1 MTQKPLVEN
10 ASSESQLKKAEEK
23 LKFQQKLEI
32 DDLRFVLKTIEG
44 RRVMWRLLIQ
54 CRVLESIWENSAK
67 IHYNSGKQDVGHFIM
82 SEVVRA
88 NEDAFL
94 LMMKENKEI

>member
-1 MTQKPLVEN
+1 MQEPLVKN
-10 ASSESQLKKAEEK
+10 AADEPQVKKAGDKMK
-23 LKFQQKLEI
+23 LKEKIEL
-32 DDLRFVLKTIEG
+32 DDLRFVLKNIEG
-44 RRVMWRLLIQ
+44 RRVMWRLLEQ
-54 CRVLESIWENSAK
+54 CKVFETIWENSAR
-67 IHYNSGKQDVGHFIM
+67 IHYNAGKQDIGHYIM